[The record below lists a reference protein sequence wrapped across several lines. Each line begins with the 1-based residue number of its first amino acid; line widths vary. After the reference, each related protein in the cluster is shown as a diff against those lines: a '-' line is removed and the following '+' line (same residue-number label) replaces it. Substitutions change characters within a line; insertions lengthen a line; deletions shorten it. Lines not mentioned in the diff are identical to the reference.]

1 MLWANKV
8 CIECL
13 SGRPKEETFGL
24 SRNKSMK
31 DRRKVQGV
39 PKRNTLLFCR

>member
-1 MLWANKV
+1 MLFVNKV

-31 DRRKVQGV
+31 DRGKVQGV
-39 PKRNTLLFCR
+39 PERDTHL

>member
-1 MLWANKV
+1 MLCANKV
-8 CIECL
+8 CIECLSL

-31 DRRKVQGV
+31 EDRRKVQGV
-39 PKRNTLLFCR
+39 PERNTLL